1 MEFFLQILSIER
13 DTVNG
18 KCIFQRN
25 TELGDNLITG
35 MEILKEIY
43 SSHNK

>member
-18 KCIFQRN
+18 KCIFQKN
-25 TELGDNLITG
+25 TELGDSLITG
-35 MEILKEIY
+35 MDILKEIY
-43 SSHNK
+43 PSHNK